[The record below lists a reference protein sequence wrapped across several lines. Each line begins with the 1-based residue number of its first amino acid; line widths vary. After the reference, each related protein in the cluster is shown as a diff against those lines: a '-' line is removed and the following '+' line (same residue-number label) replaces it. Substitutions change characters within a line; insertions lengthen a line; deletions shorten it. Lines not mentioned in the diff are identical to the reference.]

1 MVRTMK
7 KRISFLAACTFFAGS
22 LLFSQTHTHEDPF
35 FRDFISRNWN
45 AESGLPANTIT
56 DEIQDR
62 DGYLYFGTYSGLL
75 RFDGVEF
82 ITMNRLYNENY
93 DFLSARTIIQD
104 TNQDIWV
111 GTNEY
116 RYALSL

>member
-7 KRISFLAACTFFAGS
+7 KRISFLAACTLFAGS
-22 LLFSQTHTHEDPF
+22 LLFSQTHTHEDSF

-62 DGYLYFGTYSGLL
+62 DGYLYFGT
-75 RFDGVEF
+75 
-82 ITMNRLYNENY
+82 
-93 DFLSARTIIQD
+93 
-104 TNQDIWV
+104 
-111 GTNEY
+111 
-116 RYALSL
+116 